1 MKQPHTSKKRQRLK
15 LVPFASWFS
24 K

>member
-1 MKQPHTSKKRQRLK
+1 MKQPIQTKKRQRLK